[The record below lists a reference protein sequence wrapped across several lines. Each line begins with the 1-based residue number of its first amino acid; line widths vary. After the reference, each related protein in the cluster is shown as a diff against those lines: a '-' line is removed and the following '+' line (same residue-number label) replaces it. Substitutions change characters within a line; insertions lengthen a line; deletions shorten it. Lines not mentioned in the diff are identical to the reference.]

1 MPIVGAG
8 SSRGTSPRPDTGN
21 DPGQRPADVGQAVP
35 CQAALA
41 AVARGW
47 HVFPCRPGDK
57 RPAVDRWEQR
67 ACADPE
73 AVRRYWPSARHNVGI
88 ATGPS
93 GLVVLDLDTHGHLPD
108 GWREMP
114 GIRDGKDVLAQLCEW
129 AGQPWPSTYMVA
141 TPSDGWHLYFTAP
154 EGCEIR
160 NSAGLLGPQVDV
172 RAAGGYVVSA
182 GSIVDGK
189 PYEVLDAEGPSSLP
203 PWIYRLLTSRPEAD
217 RTAPRSYRP
226 AVAAFGRFGGLVHTV
241 ETAPEGQRNNILY
254 WASCRAREMVTA
266 GEVGADGATA
276 FLVSAAVAAGLPER
290 DARKTI
296 ASGMRGDA
304 R

>member
-1 MPIVGAG
+1 M
-8 SSRGTSPRPDTGN
+8 
-21 DPGQRPADVGQAVP
+21 
-35 CQAALA
+35 
-41 AVARGW
+41 
-47 HVFPCRPGDK
+47 
-57 RPAVDRWEQR
+57 R
-67 ACADPE
+67 A
-73 AVRRYWPSARHNVGI
+73 S
-88 ATGPS
+88 
-93 GLVVLDLDTHGHLPD
+93 
-108 GWREMP
+108 
-114 GIRDGKDVLAQLCEW
+114 
-129 AGQPWPSTYMVA
+129 
-141 TPSDGWHLYFTAP
+141 
-154 EGCEIR
+154 
-160 NSAGLLGPQVDV
+160 
-172 RAAGGYVVSA
+172 GGYVVGA

-189 PYEVLDAEGPSSLP
+189 PYEVLDAEGPSPLP

-226 AVAAFGRFGGLVHTV
+226 AVAASGRFGGLVHTV

-254 WASCRAREMVTA
+254 WASCRVREMVTA